1 MAKVFVY
8 GTLRAGGALHAHMK
22 GADLVCSAGGVRGF
36 AMFDLGFYPAVEHM
50 QTPHAVVV
58 GEVYEVDAA
67 LLAHLDRVEGVP
79 SLYYRT
85 LTDVVVGGGSDGEDT
100 VEAYIYVMRE
110 GQARGER
117 VRGGDWMRHV
127 EGRVAL

>member
-36 AMFDLGFYPAVEHM
+36 AMFDLGFYPAVEPM
-50 QTPHAVVV
+50 QTPYAVVV

-67 LLAHLDRVEGVP
+67 LLARLDRVEGVP

-100 VEAYIYVMRE
+100 VEAFIYVMRE

>member
-36 AMFDLGFYPAVEHM
+36 AMFDLGFYPAVEPM

-79 SLYYRT
+79 SLYRRT
-85 LTDVVVGGGSDGEDT
+85 LVDVVVGGGSDGDDT
-100 VEAYIYVMRE
+100 VEAFIYVMQP
-110 GQARGER
+110 GQARGDY
-117 VRGGDWMRHV
+117 VHGGDWMAHTA
-127 EGRVAL
+127 GRVAL

>member
-36 AMFDLGFYPAVEHM
+36 AMFDLGFYPAVEPREWLR
-50 QTPHAVVV
+50 TVVV

-67 LLAHLDRVEGVP
+67 HLARLDRVEGVP
-79 SLYYRT
+79 HLYQRT
-85 LTDVVVGGGSDGEDT
+85 LVDVVVGGGSDGDDT
-100 VEAYIYVMRE
+100 VEAFIYVMQP
-110 GQARGER
+110 GQARGDY
-117 VRGGDWMRHV
+117 VHGGDWMAHTA
-127 EGRVAL
+127 GRVAL